1 MWKPNNQNGFT
12 AQPRTAYVPT
22 STAPQQQFQ
31 PQNVPPAQQPV
42 PQNAPMPVQ
51 NQAYPQNQY
60 SGASRQQP
68 QQYQQNNSIPSAP
81 PAGYQPPSA
90 PVNQV
95 PQNGNAHPPQQN
107 SAPKAPSAPGNDFIN
122 AKITWMD
129 GKDKKLDFSDC
140 LIKANPEDYA
150 NIHGCG
156 GKGHAPNSSI
166 CLTLCDYSKGTGDKS
181 VTVKVNLDVRYIDT
195 LLSIAQAANSGMLGI
210 ANQLRGVKDF
220 STANGVVIGW
230 LQSGHQPTMQELAG
244 LQQTLCNGLVAQD
257 PGGQNAGWSDGFQKN
272 SRCHFPLGNAKLTDP
287 ATKVV
292 FTEGPLKADIASAL
306 NNDPCIFMAVHGVN
320 NTKDLYANCKKLK
333 EAGISTVYNAF
344 DMDRYTNP
352 NVREATKDI
361 CDQMEAIGL
370 KVVPMCWG
378 EEHAAKMMA
387 DYSSIACEKGIQ
399 MPDLTHQFSNREQ
412 LQIYADALQMAGIPF
427 LPNVPDESKADTILL
442 AYRSIC
448 TIRGVPVPV
457 MCYPLSVFDKLNIVA
472 DALNRAGIDPGKK
485 KDEDSHDNYWEP
497 TSKGIDDYLFSQI
510 QKKERRNVD
519 KVNYIQI
526 CNETLLRING
536 D

>member
-1 MWKPNNQNGFT
+1 MWKPNNQNGFA

-90 PVNQV
+90 PVNQA
-95 PQNGNAHPPQQN
+95 PQNGNARPPQQN
-107 SAPKAPSAPGNDFIN
+107 SAPKAPSVPGNDFIN

-195 LLSIAQAANSGMLGI
+195 LLSIAQTANSGVLGI

-272 SRCHFPLGNAKLTDP
+272 NPYKTEHRNGKEYAPVSIFSIAYDQTRNYPWTIRVTNCMAPLVRKENGATSHNAKEAVD
-287 ATKVV
+287 KKEVV
-292 FTEGPLKADIASAL
+292 FFAT
-306 NNDPCIFMAVHGVN
+306 
-320 NTKDLYANCKKLK
+320 TKDWL
-333 EAGISTVYNAF
+333 EALASVDHYIRLWEYRMYPIVQS
-344 DMDRYTNP
+344 
-352 NVREATKDI
+352 
-361 CDQMEAIGL
+361 
-370 KVVPMCWG
+370 MCQ
-378 EEHAAKMMA
+378 E
-387 DYSSIACEKGIQ
+387 
-399 MPDLTHQFSNREQ
+399 R
-412 LQIYADALQMAGIPF
+412 
-427 LPNVPDESKADTILL
+427 
-442 AYRSIC
+442 
-448 TIRGVPVPV
+448 
-457 MCYPLSVFDKLNIVA
+457 
-472 DALNRAGIDPGKK
+472 
-485 KDEDSHDNYWEP
+485 
-497 TSKGIDDYLFSQI
+497 
-510 QKKERRNVD
+510 ERRRET
-519 KVNYIQI
+519 KK
-526 CNETLLRING
+526 NESRG
-536 D
+536 